1 MMRGHHSPSRLP
13 TAFSQRS
20 TGSITW
26 ESAEMIRRSW
36 VAMTT
41 PFTACTTGR
50 RGRYYRSGEC
60 GEEAHH
66 GVGGGGGLLEAIE
79 VAAALDDLH
88 VGARDGLGQILG
100 VLESVPRVGVAHD
113 DERGTGDLPESAADL
128 GALSVRGHCLRVPLR
143 PVAEQQVAGELL
155 GARIRAAHYRAQRS
169 GRELER
175 LVDDGL
181 DRLARLSEP
190 EALRET
196 AAITEGQPRAGRPED

>member
-79 VAAALDDLH
+79 VAAALDDL
-88 VGARDGLGQILG
+88 DQILG
-100 VLESVPRVGVAHD
+100 VLRSVPRVGVAHD

-128 GALSVRGHCLRVPLR
+128 GALGVRGHCLRVPL
-143 PVAEQQVAGELL
+143 
-155 GARIRAAHYRAQRS
+155 
-169 GRELER
+169 
-175 LVDDGL
+175 
-181 DRLARLSEP
+181 
-190 EALRET
+190 
-196 AAITEGQPRAGRPED
+196 